1 MSDRVFGIVGLVLAA
16 FYIWAASIIPDSFMV
31 DVIGP
36 RAFPYMVGTV
46 LAICSLVFLLRP
58 DSEPM
63 WPHFRDFI
71 EIVFAA
77 AVMFLYAWVLPEI
90 GFVISTVF
98 ATAYLTMA
106 ARHETALRS
115 CHRCCDVRRYLCRF
129 PSHPWSVPGKGPFGL
144 LVAWSHHFVHPLGQT
159 IRSNATGWWLEPCTI
174 RCGRTTRG

>member
-1 MSDRVFGIVGLVLAA
+1 MSDRVFGIVGLMLAA

-98 ATAYLTMA
+98 ATAYLTW
-106 ARHETALRS
+106 RLGTKPLSALVTGVATS
-115 CHRCCDVRRYLCRF
+115 GGIYVVFHLILGL
-129 PSHPWSVPGKGPFGL
+129 SLAKGP
-144 LVAWSHHFVHPLGQT
+144 LGF
-159 IRSNATGWWLEPCTI
+159 
-174 RCGRTTRG
+174 